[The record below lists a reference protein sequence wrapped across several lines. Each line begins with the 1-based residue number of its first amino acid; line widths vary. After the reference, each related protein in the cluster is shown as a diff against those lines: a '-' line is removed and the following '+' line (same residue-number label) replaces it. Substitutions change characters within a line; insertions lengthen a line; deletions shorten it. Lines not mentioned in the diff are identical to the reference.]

1 MGHWEDFKA
10 FVAWL
15 ENRLSWHFGG
25 EECHAVAVQ
34 LDGFDVFRLFRNLV
48 FDLLKATT
56 QAFSGV
62 AFANGIRRHV
72 HGLRAAID
80 DFIGAVV
87 VRSYDEE
94 LIANVT
100 TDEQGELRLPQ
111 PEGEYYLMFDPGHE
125 DPAEFDY
132 AEF

>member
-1 MGHWEDFKA
+1 MTKATLLMGS
-10 FVAWL
+10 FVAL
-15 ENRLSWHFGG
+15 LSSNVFAHYPTLDCQLAHKEVSCVAAYSDGSRAHG
-25 EECHAVAVQ
+25 E
-34 LDGFDVFRLFRNLV
+34 
-48 FDLLKATT
+48 T
-56 QAFSGV
+56 
-62 AFANGIRRHV
+62 
-72 HGLRAAID
+72 
-80 DFIGAVV
+80 VV

-111 PEGEYYLMFDPGHE
+111 PKGEYYLMFDPGHE